1 VNYSGCIRWEDH
13 DLIFPTGVGTPM
25 EPRSLNRLWSS
36 LRAQAGMEDV
46 KLHDLRHTM
55 VTLLLD
61 LETAPHI
68 VQAIARHADVEVTM
82 KVYAHANLDKIA
94 VTVAVRRPPG
104 TGPEGRLPWSGW
116 RDLNPRPLA
125 PKASA
130 LPNCATPRRQHAV

>member
-1 VNYSGCIRWEDH
+1 
-13 DLIFPTGVGTPM
+13 M
-25 EPRSLNRLWSS
+25 EH
-36 LRAQAGMEDV
+36 V

-61 LETAPHI
+61 LGTHPHI

-82 KVYAHANLDKIA
+82 KVHAHANLEEMRKRSASSVTSSDSRVA
-94 VTVAVRRPPG
+94 VIVAVRRPPG